1 MIEAIETALNTGTK
15 DPKVEEWI
23 LRGKNCRSSDSCPPG
38 HAFRNALEVLGDR
51 WPEAEEIILSDSV
64 VAVRYAKEAM
74 KTRWPLLEKQLL
86 KGRRIPL
93 IVEYARDVI
102 GGPWPEAEIKIR
114 RKKDAEWMVL
124 YAREVLGG
132 RWPQAESVIS
142 QSDHAELYAIKVV
155 RKNWNEEVA
164 RKCPCWLYHFA
175 KDVVGGKLPKE
186 MHNLMLSFSFT
197 HQNDPWLKKYFGTK
211 KYQKVRKPSAP

>member
-1 MIEAIETALNTGTK
+1 MNHRQRGDEKWFSLTLGNGGISMIEAIETALNTGTK

-38 HAFRNALEVLGDR
+38 HAFRYALEVLGDR

-93 IVEYARDVI
+93 ICDRRSVAGSGDKNTEKEGCRMDGLVRQRSARGPMAA
-102 GGPWPEAEIKIR
+102 GGVGDQPER
-114 RKKDAEWMVL
+114 
-124 YAREVLGG
+124 
-132 RWPQAESVIS
+132 S
-142 QSDHAELYAIKVV
+142 
-155 RKNWNEEVA
+155 
-164 RKCPCWLYHFA
+164 C
-175 KDVVGGKLPKE
+175 
-186 MHNLMLSFSFT
+186 
-197 HQNDPWLKKYFGTK
+197 
-211 KYQKVRKPSAP
+211 